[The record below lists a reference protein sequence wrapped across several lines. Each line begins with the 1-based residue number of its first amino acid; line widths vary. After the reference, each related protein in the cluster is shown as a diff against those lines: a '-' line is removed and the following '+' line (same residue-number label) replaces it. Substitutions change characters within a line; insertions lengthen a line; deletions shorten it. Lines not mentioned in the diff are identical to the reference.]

1 MIRPYFDRSEARRV
15 RAQGRRRTLRTV
27 IVAVLLVAAAAVLG
41 RIGIS
46 RAARRG
52 WFDIDGVAVSG
63 NRLVPAAEIA
73 AVARRWQGR
82 PFWSI
87 DRRRLAAALRQRFPA
102 VGDVSCALRPWW
114 TLALTVRERTAV
126 ARIERDPAAVVSPE
140 GVIFRD
146 SSRTDLPVLRIAETS
161 DIGRM
166 RAITAIIACA
176 APQPHWLFDPTDPRD
191 IRVLAGGAVVHLG
204 DGDFGAAWAKHREIA
219 LDLER
224 TGAAAADIDLR
235 FRDQGV
241 VMLRQAPEAAAAGN

>member
-27 IVAVLLVAAAAVLG
+27 IVAVLLAAAAAALG
-41 RIGIS
+41 RAGFT

-52 WFDIDGVAVSG
+52 WFDIDEVTVSG

-73 AVARRWQGR
+73 AVARRWVGR
-82 PFWSI
+82 PVWSV
-87 DRRRLAAALRQRFPA
+87 DRRRLAAALRQRCPA
-102 VGDVSCALRPWW
+102 VGEVSCGLRPWW
-114 TLALTVRERTAV
+114 TLALTVRERSAV
-126 ARIERDPAAVVSPE
+126 ARIECDPAAVVSPE
-140 GVIFRD
+140 GVFFRD
-146 SSRTDLPVLRIAETS
+146 SSRAGLPALRIAGTS

-166 RAITAIIACA
+166 RAISAIIACP
-176 APQPHWLFDPTDPRD
+176 APSPDWLFDPTDPRD

-204 DGDFGAAWAKHREIA
+204 DGDFGAVWAKHREIS

-224 TGAAAADIDLR
+224 NGAAAADIDLR

-241 VMLRQAPEAAAAGN
+241 VVLRDPPAAAGN

>member
-15 RAQGRRRTLRTV
+15 RAKGQRRTLRM
-27 IVAVLLVAAAAVLG
+27 AVAAIALLAATGAIAKV
-41 RIGIS
+41 GIS

-52 WFDIDGVAVSG
+52 WFDITAVTVSG

-82 PFWSI
+82 PFWSV
-87 DRRRLAAALRQRFPA
+87 DRRRLAAALCQRFPA
-102 VGDVSCALRPWW
+102 VGGVRCAVRPWW

-126 ARIERDPAAVVSPE
+126 ARIESDPAAVVSPE
-140 GVIFRD
+140 GFFFRD
-146 SSRTDLPVLRIAETS
+146 SSRADLPVLRIAGTS

-166 RAITAIIACA
+166 RAINAVIACPA
-176 APQPHWLFDPTDPRD
+176 SQPHWLFDPTDPRD
-191 IRVLAGGAVVHLG
+191 IRVQSGGTVIHLG
-204 DGDFGAAWAKHREIA
+204 DGGFGAAWAKHREIS

-224 TGAAAADIDLR
+224 NGAAAADIDLR

-241 VMLRQAPEAAAAGN
+241 VVLRDQPAAASN